1 MGRGRCLLPCLL
13 GILWNATV
21 LEKMHPTHD
30 QDWWSPVNQ
39 IHVLHKKGLYLAN
52 VDPSFYLMDSSP
64 PASSISSCPRLHSRY
79 LRDGGPGRA
88 FSDKLPAG
96 IPPAAGALS
105 FLPCSWNHFLVGPAI
120 LSSPEVSHH
129 HVMCPSE
136 YQVSPT
142 LEPLALDFVLWG
154 WAVWGRRRFHPS
166 TRDGSN
172 TNAEFIEVVKQS
184 VDNMDS
190 VFLINTAI
198 PRETANCG
206 EVSKTQQRFP
216 RLSNFG
222 P

>member
-1 MGRGRCLLPCLL
+1 MPHS
-13 GILWNATV
+13 W
-21 LEKMHPTHD
+21 
-30 QDWWSPVNQ
+30 
-39 IHVLHKKGLYLAN
+39 KKRIPHRVAIGVHQSIKSTCFYLADT
-52 VDPSFYLMDSSP
+52 DPSFYLVESFLLQP
-64 PASSISSCPRLHSRY
+64 PPLLRVPWLHSRH
-79 LRDGGPGRA
+79 LPNPQGRG
-88 FSDKLPAG
+88 FSEQVPART
-96 IPPAAGALS
+96 PPAASMFSL
-105 FLPCSWNHFLVGPAI
+105 LPCSWSHFLVGPAI
-120 LSSPEVSHH
+120 LCSPEVSHH

-166 TRDGSN
+166 ARDGSN

>member
-1 MGRGRCLLPCLL
+1 MVIRGGHPSIKCTDFTREGFPGPVRTRPSISPALFSPKLP
-13 GILWNATV
+13 
-21 LEKMHPTHD
+21 P
-30 QDWWSPVNQ
+30 
-39 IHVLHKKGLYLAN
+39 
-52 VDPSFYLMDSSP
+52 
-64 PASSISSCPRLHSRY
+64 SISSCALASSQASPECVGAETCLTRSPPGCHRQPACSHFSLAP
-79 LRDGGPGRA
+79 GATAPVGPGI
-88 FSDKLPAG
+88 LP
-96 IPPAAGALS
+96 
-105 FLPCSWNHFLVGPAI
+105 
-120 LSSPEVSHH
+120 SPEVSHR

-142 LEPLALDFVLWG
+142 LEPPAPDFVLWG

-166 TRDGSN
+166 TRDGSS

>member
-1 MGRGRCLLPCLL
+1 MGTGRSISRAL
-13 GILWNATV
+13 
-21 LEKMHPTHD
+21 
-30 QDWWSPVNQ
+30 
-39 IHVLHKKGLYLAN
+39 
-52 VDPSFYLMDSSP
+52 SSP
-64 PASSISSCPRLHSRY
+64 KLPLFPGARWLRSRHPVSPQG
-79 LRDGGPGRA
+79 RD
-88 FSDKLPAG
+88 FSDKLPART
-96 IPPAAGALS
+96 PPAAS
-105 FLPCSWNHFLVGPAI
+105 VFSPLPCSWSRFLVGPAI